1 MRIICNAG
9 VIPWGPQVQDI
20 LDRGKEAVRVVA
32 GSQRTPLVSLLL
44 RGDPGCGKT
53 ALAAYVAKL
62 SEFPF
67 VKILSPENMV
77 GFNEPAKCAAIKKVF
92 EDAYKS
98 ELSCIVIDDIERL
111 LGKNRVTI
119 IVTVLWLNL
128 CLCDRLCG
136 YWSKIF

>member
-1 MRIICNAG
+1 MDVIVISVCVCVCVVYIG

-20 LDRGKEAVRVVA
+20 LDRGKAAVRVV
-32 GSQRTPLVSLLL
+32 GVSQRTPLVSLLL

-53 ALAAYVAKL
+53 ALAAYIAKL

-67 VKILSPENMV
+67 VKILSPEDMV

-111 LGKNRVTI
+111 LGESCDDHVF
-119 IVTVLWLNL
+119 L
-128 CLCDRLCG
+128 CL
-136 YWSKIF
+136 S